1 MPTSPETIDLLLR
14 RRSFSAKAMVPP
26 GPDDAQLDLVL
37 RAGHRV
43 PDHGKLGPWRFIVI
57 RGDARERL
65 GAVAAGLVRADDPAA
80 DPVRLEVERT
90 RFLRAPV
97 VVCVTSRTVPAKVPE
112 WEQVLSAGAAC
123 QNILL
128 AAHALGFGANWLTE
142 WPAYDA
148 RFRGALGLAEGERVA
163 GFIYIGSAVS
173 SPEERVR
180 PALADVVSEW
190 REISAG

>member
-1 MPTSPETIDLLLR
+1 MPQSSETIDLLLR

-26 GPDDAQLDLVL
+26 GPDEAQLDIVL

-43 PDHGKLGPWRFIVI
+43 PDHGKLGPWRFIVLK
-57 RGDARERL
+57 GEARAKL
-65 GAVAAGLVRADDPAA
+65 GAVAEGLVRADEPTA
-80 DPVRLEVERT
+80 DPVRLRVERE

-97 VVCVTSRTVPAKVPE
+97 VVCVASRIVPGKIPE

-123 QNILL
+123 QNMLL

-148 RFRGALGLAEGERVA
+148 RFRAALGLAEGERVA
-163 GFIYIGSAVS
+163 GFIYIGSAAAA
-173 SPEERVR
+173 PEERVR

-190 REISAG
+190 QAPAQA